1 MIGVVDYGLGNVRAF
16 ANIFSS
22 LKLDFQIVT
31 QPSDLLSATH
41 ILLPGVGSFDWAISR
56 LNASGFRA
64 ILDDLVIHK
73 KIPVLGVCV
82 GMQIMASSSEEG
94 VSPGLG
100 WIPGSVRSM
109 RTLDNQNIV
118 LPHMGWNSLDIFSH
132 QLFSGIDDPSFYFL
146 HS

>member
-1 MIGVVDYGLGNVRAF
+1 M
-16 ANIFSS
+16 
-22 LKLDFQIVT
+22 
-31 QPSDLLSATH
+31 
-41 ILLPGVGSFDWAISR
+41 
-56 LNASGFRA
+56 
-64 ILDDLVIHK
+64 DDLVIHK

-118 LPHMGWNSLDIFSH
+118 LPHMGWNSLDIYSH
-132 QLFSGIDDPSFYFL
+132 QLFTGIDDPSFYFL
-146 HS
+146 HSYHFVPDLLIHSVASVSYDNTFCAAIANGNIFGVQFHPEKSHFSGVNLLRNFAAL